1 MAGHLTIRGVPS
13 AVAMD
18 AWWLDDGRTA
28 SSPSRQAEAASGWTR
43 RAGALLALIVTGDML
58 FYGHPFGL
66 NLALFAI
73 LLVLLSGWSRGTGLE
88 ARAALALLLAVA
100 PVLEEV
106 QGLSLLFLGLGLAVT
121 VFRQQSGVFPGPDML
136 ARFFRAYLHALPS
149 GVVRAV
155 ACMRNGMVRVRV
167 KPRAMLHDWALPLG
181 GALILI
187 SLLAEANPV
196 LSDWAEQ
203 LSFEGLNLEKL
214 LRRGLFWGGLALL
227 VRPVFTA
234 LVTGTAERRNV
245 RAVLLPGVNAGSVT
259 KALVLFNL
267 LMAAQTVSDL
277 AILWGGGALPEGM
290 PYAQYAHRGGY
301 PLLLTACLAGAF
313 AIAASPFLSERKGL
327 KALMFL
333 WLGQNVLL
341 TLSAGYRLWLYVGVY
356 GLTYLR
362 IHAAIWML
370 CVALG
375 LVLVAVQIRWDR
387 PAGWFLKRGG
397 AAGLAVLYLCC
408 FINFAGVIARHNLT
422 HVERL
427 DHEYLCRLGP
437 GAAAALRDSQQV
449 TSCAATPPQ
458 VQGWRDWGFRS
469 WRINRYL
476 ERSNTEGAQHENP
489 RGG

>member
-13 AVAMD
+13 ALAMD
-18 AWWLDDGRTA
+18 AWWLDDSRAAPT
-28 SSPSRQAEAASGWTR
+28 PSRQAAAGWTR
-43 RAGALLALIVTGDML
+43 RAGAILALIVTGDML
-58 FYGHPFGL
+58 FYGHPIGL

-73 LLVLLSGWSRGTGLE
+73 LLVLLSGWSRGTGVE
-88 ARAALALLLAVA
+88 ARAGMALLLAVA

-106 QGLSLLFLGLGLAVT
+106 QGLSVLFLVLGLGVT
-121 VFRQQSGVFPGPDML
+121 VFRQQSGLFPGPDML
-136 ARFFRAYLHALPS
+136 ARLFRAYLRALPS
-149 GVVRAV
+149 GVVLAV
-155 ACMRNGMVRVRV
+155 SSLRSGMFRVRV
-167 KPRAMLHDWALPLG
+167 KPRAMLRDWALPLG
-181 GALILI
+181 GALILT

-196 LSDWAEQ
+196 LSDWVEQ
-203 LSFEGLNLEKL
+203 LSFEGPSLDKL
-214 LRRGLFWGGLALL
+214 LRRLLFWGGLAL
-227 VRPVFTA
+227 VIWPVFTA
-234 LVTGTAERRNV
+234 LASGSTEWRSARV
-245 RAVLLPGVNAGSVT
+245 VLLPGVNAVSVT

-267 LMAAQTVSDL
+267 LMAVQTISDL

-290 PYAQYAHRGGY
+290 TYAQYAHRGAY

-333 WLGQNVLL
+333 WLAQNVLL

-370 CVALG
+370 CVVLG

-387 PAGWFLKRGG
+387 PTGWFLKRGG
-397 AAGLAVLYLCC
+397 AAGLAVLYICC
-408 FINFAGVIARHNLT
+408 FVNFADVIARHNLT

-427 DHEYLCRLGP
+427 DHYYLCQLGP

-449 TSCAATPPQ
+449 VSCAATPPQ
-458 VQGWRDWGFRS
+458 VEGWRDWGFRS

-476 ERSNTEGAQHENP
+476 ETSNREGAQHEDP